1 MRAVDAEKIKETVKT
16 LCLEACFDLP
26 SDLLQALEKARGK
39 EDTEIARS
47 ILSDLLENAGIAREE
62 RIPSCQDTGMVVV
75 FVDMGEAVQV
85 VNGGLRE
92 AVEAGVRE
100 AYEEG
105 LLRKSVVRDP
115 LRRENTGDN
124 TPAVIHTEIV
134 PGDGFHLIVAPKG
147 AGSENKS
154 RAEVLSPGEGFP
166 GVKRFVVETVKRAG
180 GASCPPL
187 VVGIGLGGTL
197 EKAAILAKRA
207 AVRALSIRN
216 PDPEVAKL
224 EEELLEE
231 INATGIGPLGLGGRT
246 TALAVNIELYAC
258 HIASLP
264 VAVNLNCHAARHKEA
279 SL

>member
-100 AYEEG
+100 AYEPK
-105 LLRKSVVRDP
+105 LLGSAGTVSP
-115 LRRENTGDN
+115 
-124 TPAVIHTEIV
+124 PASAASL
-134 PGDGFHLIVAPKG
+134 G
-147 AGSENKS
+147 
-154 RAEVLSPGEGFP
+154 SPGTP
-166 GVKRFVVETVKRAG
+166 DRPETTNGTQRRSAD
-180 GASCPPL
+180 SPHRPP
-187 VVGIGLGGTL
+187 
-197 EKAAILAKRA
+197 EP
-207 AVRALSIRN
+207 S
-216 PDPEVAKL
+216 PH
-224 EEELLEE
+224 
-231 INATGIGPLGLGGRT
+231 
-246 TALAVNIELYAC
+246 AC
-258 HIASLP
+258 A
-264 VAVNLNCHAARHKEA
+264 
-279 SL
+279 